1 MKVLSHE
8 ADALKNGF
16 ASEVAA
22 IKRQYY
28 RICVGLLEELKRE
41 RELQFSTRI
50 AVLSLFGMM
59 NWIYTWHN
67 PRIDAD
73 AEQLAGEMS
82 DIFLRGVMKD
92 RRAQGRV
99 EGRGTRFSLAR
110 NDKQFI
116 RRKAH
121 NFGKITREQITR
133 TSTNIRSYH
142 MATTLQPATGETT
155 KQLVNYRRDGGVAI
169 IEMCD
174 PPANTY
180 TYEMNRQLDEAI
192 LRARMEND
200 VYVILLTGAGDK
212 FFSAGANIKMLSS
225 VDPTF
230 KYYFCL
236 HANEMLLRLEHTPKL
251 VIAAIN
257 GHCVGGGLEI
267 AMAADIR
274 IARKDAG
281 KIGLPEV
288 NLGVLPG
295 TGGTQRLSRLVGKSK
310 AIELMVTGNTF
321 SFEEAQELG
330 IINDIYERDGFMDN
344 MIEYAKQFCPPN
356 KAAKA
361 VGRIKRA
368 VQTGWEIPMES
379 ALAVER
385 ENQQILFQS
394 EDAKEGLAAY
404 VEKRPAEFKAK

>member
-1 MKVLSHE
+1 MGY
-8 ADALKNGF
+8 NT
-16 ASEVAA
+16 SETQTRV
-22 IKRQYY
+22 R
-28 RICVGLLEELKRE
+28 CPFCG
-41 RELQFSTRI
+41 STDNEPL
-50 AVLSLFGMM
+50 ALFGQ
-59 NWIYTWHN
+59 
-67 PRIDAD
+67 
-73 AEQLAGEMS
+73 QLLTVQMYCNACRTPFEYVKDD
-82 DIFLRGVMKD
+82 DILEDFAVKK
-92 RRAQGRV
+92 GRSSV
-99 EGRGTRFSLAR
+99 TTTTE
-110 NDKQFI
+110 
-116 RRKAH
+116 
-121 NFGKITREQITR
+121 R
-133 TSTNIRSYH
+133 T
-142 MATTLQPATGETT
+142 
-155 KQLVNYRRDGGVAI
+155 LVNYTVLDGVAI
-169 IEMCD
+169 IELTN

-180 TYEMNRQLDEAI
+180 SHEMMRQLDKAI
-192 LRARMEND
+192 LQARFDEN
-200 VYVILLTGAGDK
+200 VHVLVLRGAGEK
-212 FFSAGANIKMLSS
+212 FFCAGADIAMLNA
-225 VDPTF
+225 VTPTF

-251 VIAAIN
+251 VIAALN
-257 GHCVGGGLEI
+257 GHTVGGGLEI

-321 SFEEAQELG
+321 SFEEALEFG
-330 IINDIYERDGFMDN
+330 IINDIYEREGFMEN
-344 MIEYAKQFCPPN
+344 IMEYARQFCPPN

-385 ENQQILFQS
+385 ENQQLLFQS